1 MAALGSPIR
10 VPEAF
15 EHVDEENMQ
24 GLSGGSYFPP
34 VQLQT
39 PVIRGG

>member
-15 EHVDEENMQ
+15 EHVDVDVQ

-34 VQLQT
+34 VQHQT